1 MEENKDEELRCLK
14 RTETKLRRE
23 DIESHCKTTL
33 PVYMRPARIYLLNRF
48 PLTPSGKV
56 AKRDLP
62 SPADLDR
69 DEENDAEENSK
80 EQER

>member
-1 MEENKDEELRCLK
+1 MRTEVSEENGNKAGDVN
-14 RTETKLRRE
+14 

-56 AKRDLP
+56 ANAIFRV
-62 SPADLDR
+62 R
-69 DEENDAEENSK
+69 
-80 EQER
+80 QI